1 MFKKKKDKT
10 RVAPYLHPTVKQ
22 REAWMWCV
30 NNKISVCVMPDW
42 SNVGMWKLE
51 ITMNN
56 KVVIDPK
63 TYKGVEAMNKMYEY
77 CKYYYDKNK
86 KDEE

>member
-1 MFKKKKDKT
+1 
-10 RVAPYLHPTVKQ
+10 
-22 REAWMWCV
+22 MWCV
-30 NNKISVCVMPDW
+30 NNKISVCVIPDW

-56 KVVIDPK
+56 KVVVDPK

>member
-10 RVAPYLHPTVKQ
+10 RVAPYLHPTTEQ
-22 REAWMWCV
+22 RKAWMWCV
-30 NNKISVCVMPDW
+30 KNKICVCVIPDW

-56 KVVIDPK
+56 KIVVDPK